1 MTQPTLVLNNGV
13 LVPQLG
19 LGTWQAKDG
28 HEAQQA
34 VSTAIHSG
42 YRLID
47 TAAAYG
53 NEQSIGRA
61 IEQSLAFASRQELFV
76 TTKVWNA
83 DQGHDATLAAFGKSL
98 ERLNLD
104 YIDLYL
110 IHWPVPAA
118 DKYIETWRALEKL
131 YSEGKVRAIGVCN
144 FTIDQLER
152 LRNETTIT
160 PAINQIE
167 LHPYF
172 TQTELRRYC
181 TQHGIIVEAYSPL
194 GGGGARILDDPVII
208 KIAAKHNRTSAQII
222 IRWHMQLGHMA
233 IPKSTKA
240 DHIISNFQVFDFTL
254 TNDEMEHI
262 SDLDKGVR
270 IGADP
275 NTANFGWNTKLVQI
289 AHHLGLVHW

>member
-28 HEAQQA
+28 HEAEQA
-34 VSTAIHSG
+34 VSTAIQTG

-61 IEQSLAFASRQELFV
+61 IEQSLVHASRQELFI

-83 DQGHDATLAAFGKSL
+83 DQGYDETLVAFDKSL

-131 YSEGKVRAIGVCN
+131 YSDGKVRAIGVCN

-181 TQHGIIVEAYSPL
+181 TQRGIIVEAYSPL
-194 GGGGARILDDPVII
+194 GGSGARILNDPVITQ
-208 KIAAKHNRTSAQII
+208 IATKHNRTPAQIVL
-222 IRWHMQLGHMA
+222 RWHMQLGHVA

-254 TNDEMEHI
+254 TDDEMGHI
-262 SDLDKGVR
+262 SGLDKDVR

-275 NTANFGWNTKLVQI
+275 NTANFGWNTKLVQL

>member
-1 MTQPTLVLNNGV
+1 MTQPALVLNNGV

-19 LGTWQAKDG
+19 FGTWQAKDG
-28 HEAQQA
+28 TEAEQA
-34 VSTAIHSG
+34 VSTAIQTG

-61 IEQSLAFASRQELFV
+61 IEQSLVLAPRQELFV

-83 DQGHDATLAAFGKSL
+83 DQGYDETLAAFDKSL

-131 YSEGKVRAIGVCN
+131 YADGRVRAIGVCN

-172 TQTELRRYC
+172 TQTELRQYC
-181 TQHGIIVEAYSPL
+181 AKHGIIVEAYSPL
-194 GGGGARILDDPVII
+194 GGSGAHILDDPVITQ
-208 KIAAKHNRTSAQII
+208 IATKHNRSPAQIVL
-222 IRWHMQLGHMA
+222 RWHMQLGHIA
-233 IPKSTKA
+233 IPKSTNP
-240 DHIISNFQVFDFTL
+240 DHIISNFQVFDFEL
-254 TNDEMEHI
+254 TDGEIDHI
-262 SDLDKGVR
+262 SRLDKDTR

>member
-13 LVPQLG
+13 FVPQLG

-28 HEAQQA
+28 HEAEQA
-34 VSTAIHSG
+34 VSNAIQAG

-53 NEQSIGRA
+53 NEQSTGRA
-61 IEQSLAFASRQELFV
+61 IEQSLVLAPRQELFI

-83 DQGHDATLAAFGKSL
+83 DQGYDETLVAFDKSL

-131 YSEGKVRAIGVCN
+131 YADGKVRAIGVCN
-144 FTIDQLER
+144 FTIEQLER
-152 LRNETTIT
+152 LKRETNIT
-160 PAINQIE
+160 PAVNQIE

-172 TQTELRRYC
+172 TQTELRQYC
-181 TQHGIIVEAYSPL
+181 ARHGIVVEAYSPL
-194 GGGGARILDDPVII
+194 GGSGAHVLDDPVII

-275 NTANFGWNTKLVQI
+275 NTANFGWNTKLVQL
-289 AHHLGLVHW
+289 AHHLGLIHW

>member
-19 LGTWQAKDG
+19 FGTWQAKDG
-28 HEAQQA
+28 HEAKQA
-34 VSTAIHSG
+34 VSTAIHTG

-61 IEQSLAFASRQELFV
+61 IEQSLVHAPRQELFV

-83 DQGHDATLAAFGKSL
+83 DQGYDETLAAFNKSL

-131 YSEGKVRAIGVCN
+131 YSDGKVRAIGVCN

-152 LRNETTIT
+152 LRNETSLT
-160 PAINQIE
+160 PAVNQIE

-172 TQTELRRYC
+172 TQTELRQYC
-181 TQHGIIVEAYSPL
+181 AQRGIIVEAYSPL
-194 GGGGARILDDPVII
+194 GGSGAHILSDPVITQ
-208 KIAAKHNRTSAQII
+208 IAAKHDQTPAQIVLC
-222 IRWHMQLGHMA
+222 WHMQLGHMA

-240 DHIISNFQVFDFTL
+240 DHITSNFQIFDFTL
-254 TNDEMEHI
+254 TDDEIDRI
-262 SDLDKGVR
+262 SGLDKNVR

-275 NTANFGWNTKLVQI
+275 NTANFGWNTKLVQL

>member
-34 VSTAIHSG
+34 VSTAIQTG

-61 IEQSLAFASRQELFV
+61 IEQSLVHASRQELFI

-83 DQGHDATLAAFGKSL
+83 DQGYDETLTAFDRSL

-104 YIDLYL
+104 YVDLYL

-118 DKYIETWRALEKL
+118 DKYIETWHALEKL

-152 LRNETTIT
+152 LRKETTIT

-181 TQHGIIVEAYSPL
+181 TQRGIIVEAYSPL
-194 GGGGARILDDPVII
+194 GGSGARILNDPVITQ
-208 KIAAKHNRTSAQII
+208 IATKHNRTPAQIVL
-222 IRWHMQLGHMA
+222 RWHMQLGHMA

-262 SDLDKGVR
+262 SDLDKDVR

-275 NTANFGWNTKLVQI
+275 NTANFGWNTKLVQL